1 MLLVVVAGYFGMK
14 EKRIE
19 KLLMRFVNKEK
30 ILEKEV
36 KKLKGKKLETI
47 LLIFLDNFPNF
58 LIFWLYRLL

>member
-1 MLLVVVAGYFGMK
+1 
-14 EKRIE
+14 
-19 KLLMRFVNKEK
+19 MRFVNKEK